1 MSYSEDDM
9 LMLSGIQHFKFCP
22 RQWAL
27 IHIDQLWEENRLT
40 YDGRLLHSNV
50 DNPFYRKK
58 IGNVLTLRSVNIAS
72 RQLGL
77 YGVSDIIELYP
88 SPRDEGFT
96 HPDYP
101 GFWEAFPIEYK
112 RGKPKPDY
120 IDEVQ
125 LAAQAICIEELY
137 ATRIEKGAIFYGE
150 TQHRHEVIF
159 TDELRKVVADCAFEM
174 HALFKAQ
181 TLPPP
186 PKNKRCSNCS
196 LKDQC
201 HPNLSKRLDPNEYIR
216 LNLYEETS

>member
-1 MSYSEDDM
+1 
-9 LMLSGIQHFKFCP
+9 MLSGIQHFKYCP

-27 IHIDQLWEENRLT
+27 IHIDEIWEENRLT
-40 YDGRLLHSNV
+40 YEGRMLHSHV

-58 IGNVLTLRSVNIAS
+58 IGNILTLRSVNIAS
-72 RQLGL
+72 KKLGL

-88 SPRDEGFT
+88 SSQDHGFT

-101 GFWEAFPIEYK
+101 GYWEAFPVEYK

-137 ATRIEKGAIFYGE
+137 HTSIGKGAIFYGE
-150 TQHRHEVIF
+150 TLHRHEVSF
-159 TDELRKVVADCAFEM
+159 TEELRLEVAECSAKM
-174 HALFKAQ
+174 HVLFDSQ

-186 PKNKRCSNCS
+186 PKNKKCSNCS
-196 LKDQC
+196 LKNKC
-201 HPNLSKRLDPNEYIR
+201 HPNLSKKIDPLEYIKS
-216 LNLYEETS
+216 NLYEEIT